1 MHSSFF
7 AQIRR
12 YRPGTRSCLLCVTV
26 CFLAALL
33 LLYGCAGLQPEPP
46 RRTSH
51 YQPYRQFGKWYTP
64 LTDSTGFTQTGI
76 ASWYGNKFHGNK
88 TASGEVYDMYAMTA
102 AHKTLPLGTYVKVV
116 NLENERFAV
125 VRVNDRGPFVDGRV
139 IDLSYLAAS
148 KIGIAQCGLG
158 RVRLEAL
165 GKDHPPAAPTR
176 RELAA
181 AALPPDAA
189 RPYYTLQLGS
199 FTDRQNAVNLREAL
213 TRDHEPAR
221 IIIFHDGERTFYRVR
236 LGRYATREEGE
247 RARQKMLTEGFM
259 NVKVLTGE

>member
-1 MHSSFF
+1 MNYSFV
-7 AQIRR
+7 AQIRSQR
-12 YRPGTRSCLLCVTV
+12 PESRPGLLCLTACILV
-26 CFLAALL
+26 APLL
-33 LLYGCAGLQPEPP
+33 LNGCAGLEPEPP

-51 YQPYRQFGKWYTP
+51 HQPYRQFGKWYTP

-116 NLENERFAV
+116 NLDNDRSAV

-148 KIGIAQCGLG
+148 KIGIAQCGTG

-165 GKDHPPAAPTR
+165 GKDHPQAGPSR

-181 AALPPDAA
+181 VALPPDAEK
-189 RPYYTLQLGS
+189 PYFTLQMGS
-199 FTDRQNAVNLREAL
+199 FTNRQNAVNLREAL

-221 IIIFHDGERTFYRVR
+221 IVIFHDGGRTFYRVR
-236 LGRYATREEGE
+236 LGRYATQEEGE
-247 RARQKMLTEGFM
+247 RARQKMLTEGFR